1 MLLNGAPI
9 TFRSG
14 TQRIVTLSVTE
25 AETAAG
31 VTVAQ
36 DMLYVYRLLKSIGL
50 RTELPMLLESDN
62 SGAVDLANNWNTGG
76 RTWHVDVR
84 NYFLRELRDEGTI
97 RVSHIPGDENDA
109 DIFTKNTET
118 RVFEKHIPMY
128 VGYDEYLNEHEEEE
142 DECIGVNL

>member
-1 MLLNGAPI
+1 MQKN
-9 TFRSG
+9 
-14 TQRIVTLSVTE
+14 VTLSVTE
-25 AETAAG
+25 VETAAR

-50 RTELPMLLESDN
+50 CTKLSMLLETDN
-62 SGAVDLANNWNTGG
+62 SGAVDLANNWNIGG
-76 RTWHVDVR
+76 RTQHVDVQ

-109 DIFTKNTET
+109 DIFTKNTEI

-128 VGYDEYLNEHEEEE
+128 VGYYFLVTEIFNT
-142 DECIGVNL
+142 VM